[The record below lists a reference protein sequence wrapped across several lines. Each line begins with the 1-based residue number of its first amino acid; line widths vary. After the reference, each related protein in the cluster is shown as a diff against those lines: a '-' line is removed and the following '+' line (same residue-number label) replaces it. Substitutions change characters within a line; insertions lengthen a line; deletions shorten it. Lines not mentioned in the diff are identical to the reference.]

1 MDIKKI
7 VTDYI
12 KAENT
17 DYAIMVTGV
26 WGSGKTFFWNHT
38 LKQAIEEIKSHDEY
52 AMEQERLKQQ
62 KNEAFVPGQPSRHLK
77 VYETSGYKYKPTPTI
92 MLKGEWLRA

>member
-26 WGSGKTFFWNHT
+26 WGSGKTFFWIFDTPIHMAFRGQVNNPVHLFFLHQFQYT
-38 LKQAIEEIKSHDEY
+38 LKIADI
-52 AMEQERLKQQ
+52 
-62 KNEAFVPGQPSRHLK
+62 HLDK
-77 VYETSGYKYKPTPTI
+77 LVVGLVLYP
-92 MLKGEWLRA
+92 

>member
-17 DYAIMVTGV
+17 DYVIMVARQVSLFKVFRFYITHY
-26 WGSGKTFFWNHT
+26 SG
-38 LKQAIEEIKSHDEY
+38 
-52 AMEQERLKQQ
+52 
-62 KNEAFVPGQPSRHLK
+62 G
-77 VYETSGYKYKPTPTI
+77 
-92 MLKGEWLRA
+92 

>member
-26 WGSGKTFFWNHT
+26 WGSGKTFCWNHT
-38 LKQAIEEIKSHDEY
+38 LKQAIEEI
-52 AMEQERLKQQ
+52 RI
-62 KNEAFVPGQPSRHLK
+62 PGQDTENAKKYLLPELVCLDLLMSTKYANVCLK
-77 VYETSGYKYKPTPTI
+77 HALQTK
-92 MLKGEWLRA
+92 

>member
-26 WGSGKTFFWNHT
+26 WGSGKTFFWKHT
-38 LKQAIEEIKSHDEY
+38 LKQAIEKIKI
-52 AMEQERLKQQ
+52 
-62 KNEAFVPGQPSRHLK
+62 PGQETKMQRNILLPELVCLDLLMSTKYANVCLK
-77 VYETSGYKYKPTPTI
+77 HALQTK
-92 MLKGEWLRA
+92 

>member
-26 WGSGKTFFWNHT
+26 WGSGKTFCWNHT
-38 LKQAIEEIKSHDEY
+38 LKQA
-52 AMEQERLKQQ
+52 
-62 KNEAFVPGQPSRHLK
+62 
-77 VYETSGYKYKPTPTI
+77 
-92 MLKGEWLRA
+92 

>member
-26 WGSGKTFFWNHT
+26 WGSGKNLKYRAKVRTKSQSENTGFTDGLRSDDMFF
-38 LKQAIEEIKSHDEY
+38 LISF
-52 AMEQERLKQQ
+52 L
-62 KNEAFVPGQPSRHLK
+62 S
-77 VYETSGYKYKPTPTI
+77 
-92 MLKGEWLRA
+92 